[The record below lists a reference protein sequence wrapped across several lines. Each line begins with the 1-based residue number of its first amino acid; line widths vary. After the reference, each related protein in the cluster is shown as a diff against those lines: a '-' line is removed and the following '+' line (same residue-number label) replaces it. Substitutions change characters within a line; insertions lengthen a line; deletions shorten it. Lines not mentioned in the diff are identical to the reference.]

1 MYPLACICVQRKT
14 KEVGE
19 PDGVVITGVH
29 LDEKRVV
36 IENRGSDDVDM
47 TQWTIKLE
55 FADQVPTAPE
65 SEISRENEH
74 ALLENLVLP
83 LTVKGFGEERG
94 QRGASVFWVL
104 YGITHVCVY
113 VLVCGCGRGRKAS
126 RSPRTMHC

>member
-1 MYPLACICVQRKT
+1 MQRKT

-47 TQWTIKLE
+47 TQWRIKLE

-65 SEISRENEH
+65 SEISRRREH
-74 ALLENLVLP
+74 ALVQNLVLP
-83 LTVKGFGEERG
+83 LTVKGFGEFLFG
-94 QRGASVFWVL
+94 
-104 YGITHVCVY
+104 Y
-113 VLVCGCGRGRKAS
+113 
-126 RSPRTMHC
+126 